1 MSAAEHIYAKLRPG
15 ELIDAENALDYVKAQ
30 FMTPERIHMGR
41 IARRKVNAKLGLEK
55 DMNDP
60 SADFF
65 DVEDMVA
72 ALKYLFRLAN
82 DHRGYYFD
90 DADHLS
96 NKRVR
101 TMGEILYA
109 HLQPVMKKFI
119 KSVKGKLSILNLEN
133 QVKLTDI
140 VNFKII
146 DNAVKSFFA
155 TSQLSQFLDQINPL
169 AEIEHKRRLTALG
182 PGGLKRETAK
192 FDVRDLHPSHY
203 GRICPI
209 ETPE

>member
-1 MSAAEHIYAKLRPG
+1 MDKEESNLF
-15 ELIDAENALDYVKAQ
+15 DA
-30 FMTPERIHMGR
+30 
-41 IARRKVNAKLGLEK
+41 
-55 DMNDP
+55 
-60 SADFF
+60 
-65 DVEDMVA
+65 EDMVA
-72 ALKYLFRLAN
+72 SLKYLFHLAN
-82 DHRGYYFD
+82 EHRGYYFD
-90 DADHLS
+90 DSDHLS

-109 HLQPVMKKFI
+109 HLQPVMRKFV

-133 QVKLTDI
+133 TVKLTDL

-169 AEIEHKRRLTALG
+169 AEVEHKRRITALG